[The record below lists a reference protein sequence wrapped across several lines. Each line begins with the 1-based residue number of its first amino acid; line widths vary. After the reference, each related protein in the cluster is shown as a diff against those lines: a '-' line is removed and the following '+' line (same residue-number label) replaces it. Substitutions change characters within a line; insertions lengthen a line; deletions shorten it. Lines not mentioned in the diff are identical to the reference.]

1 MAKTN
6 SGLVEYVN
14 AQVGKPYWFGTFGQ
28 IGSASLYEQKKDQY
42 PKYYTAKDFASQY
55 GQRVHDCVGLIKGY
69 IWSETPTSRPK
80 YDAKQDVGADSLY
93 KMCPEKGEISSF
105 QKIAGQCVFKGT
117 NAKKSHIGVYVGDN
131 KVVEAKGH
139 KYGVIVSDLSDDW
152 SYWGQCCW
160 IEKDNVAQEPV
171 ATPEPVVTPE
181 PTQLTDDEVTK
192 LAKDVMAGKYGDNP
206 KRKKKLVAEY
216 GEEGYSRIQKR
227 VNELIASEKT
237 AQAPAPS
244 GDKYKV
250 RTNGS
255 SLALRKRPDNDA
267 IRICWMPNGSEV
279 TVDDKRGNWSHTTFN
294 GQTGWAFTKW
304 LEKI

>member
-69 IWSETPTSRPK
+69 LWSETPTSRPK

-93 KMCPEKGEISSF
+93 KMCTEKGEISSF

-152 SYWGQCCW
+152 AYWGQCCW

-171 ATPEPVVTPE
+171 VTPE
-181 PTQLTDDEVTK
+181 PIVAPEPVAPKKSVDEV
-192 LAKDVMAGKYGDNP
+192 AKEVIDGKWGNNP
-206 KRKKKLVAEY
+206 GRKKKLTEA
-216 GEEGYSRIQKR
+216 GYDYKEVQNK
-227 VNELIASEKT
+227 VNELLNANKPT
-237 AQAPAPS
+237 PAPS
-244 GDKYKV
+244 GNKYRV

-279 TVDDKRGNWSHTTFN
+279 TVDDTRGNWSHTTFN

>member
-6 SGLVEYVN
+6 SGLVEYVT

-55 GQRVHDCVGLIKGY
+55 GQRVHDCVGLIKGDL
-69 IWSETPTSRPK
+69 WSETPTSRPK

-105 QKIAGQCVFKGT
+105 PKIAGQCVFKGT

-152 SYWGQCCW
+152 AYWGQCCW

-181 PTQLTDDEVTK
+181 PITPKKSVDEV
-192 LAKDVMAGKYGDNP
+192 AKEVIDGKWGNNP
-206 KRKKKLVAEY
+206 GRKKKLTEA
-216 GEEGYSRIQKR
+216 GYDYNEVQNK
-227 VNELIASEKT
+227 VNELLKKDEKP
-237 AQAPAPS
+237 QAPVQEPA
-244 GDKYKV
+244 GQKYKV

-279 TVDDKRGNWSHTTFN
+279 TVDDRRGNWSHTTFN
-294 GQTGWAFTKW
+294 GQTGWSFTKW